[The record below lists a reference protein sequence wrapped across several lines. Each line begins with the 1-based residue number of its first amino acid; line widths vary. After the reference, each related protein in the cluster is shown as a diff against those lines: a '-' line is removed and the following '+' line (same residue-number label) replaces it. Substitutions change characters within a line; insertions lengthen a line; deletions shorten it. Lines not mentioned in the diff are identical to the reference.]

1 MSRRRPGYVA
11 WGVRGLAV
19 TVRRMSS
26 RQGSVGCSEL
36 DPPASVSA
44 IPFAESHTS
53 VGSASAGP

>member
-19 TVRRMSS
+19 TVRRMRSLQRAVS
-26 RQGSVGCSEL
+26 CSEL

-44 IPFAESHTS
+44 VPFSESHTS